1 MHSEPR
7 ILAPTRDDL
16 LTASNLISLF
26 RLLLTAPVAYLIYT
40 DHTWWAFGLCWF
52 AALTDWL
59 DGYVA
64 RATDTVSEW
73 GKVIDP
79 VADKVLVGTIVVM
92 LLVRGL
98 LPLWFVAVVIGR
110 DVLIVLGG
118 VVARRYSTVVLPS
131 MWSGKLAVS
140 AIAWTGV
147 TALVQWTTAR
157 DVGVAVSCLLIAVSL
172 WQYARRLHGLIRQ
185 TQENLY
191 QRQ

>member
-64 RATDTVSEW
+64 RATNTVSEW

-98 LPLWFVAVVIGR
+98 LPLWFVALVIGR